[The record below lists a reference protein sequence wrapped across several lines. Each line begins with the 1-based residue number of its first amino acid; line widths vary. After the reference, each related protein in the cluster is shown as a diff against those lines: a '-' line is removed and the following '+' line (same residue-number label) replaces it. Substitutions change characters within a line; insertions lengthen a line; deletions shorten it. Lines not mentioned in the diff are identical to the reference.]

1 VAAELLRGCSHD
13 PCRSGGDGPARITRA
28 NTRQD
33 SSIAAGSHRRIPRH
47 MTLEQ
52 LRNMTPVKVMELKA
66 LSRTH

>member
-1 VAAELLRGCSHD
+1 MILVGPAVTARPGLHALIHGKIPASLRG
-13 PCRSGGDGPARITRA
+13 RIGEFRV
-28 NTRQD
+28 
-33 SSIAAGSHRRIPRH
+33 PRH